1 MVNVRKKRYTVSEE
15 TKKRE
20 NLYHLKKAFR
30 ALNSAEWYDMD
41 EVIENI
47 LSGKSI

>member
-1 MVNVRKKRYTVSEE
+1 MVRVDRKRYTVSEK

-30 ALNSAEWYDMD
+30 ALNSAEWYDFE
-41 EVIENI
+41 EVIEEI
-47 LSGKSI
+47 LYGE